1 MEYTQF
7 GRTALH
13 VSKISYGTWQ
23 FGGDWGHVERE
34 QREEGKATV
43 RRALELGI
51 NFFDTAQAY
60 GFGLSERM
68 LGEALQPELR
78 SQRDKIILATKGGLR
93 MEGDTL
99 LRDASAWW
107 LRQGVEQSLRNLGVD
122 YIDLYQVHWPD
133 PNTPIEETASA
144 LDALVQEGKIRYVG
158 VSNYNAEQMRAFERT
173 RKLDALQPPY
183 SLFRREIER
192 EVLPYCQQHG
202 IGVLGYGPLAHG
214 LLGGSFTPQTT
225 FAADDWRSKS
235 KDFHGENFQRNV
247 AVVEHLKRLAT
258 RVGTNPSR
266 QRRSVAASAT
276 HSGGMQGEGMTI
288 AQLAIAWVLAQ
299 PAIDV
304 AIVGARNPDQLAQTA
319 LAGDIHLTQE
329 TLQEIE
335 RIMREAVPIGGP
347 APEGM

>member
-7 GRTALH
+7 GRTSLH

-34 QREEGKATV
+34 QWEEGKATI
-43 RRALELGI
+43 RKALELGI

-60 GFGLSERM
+60 GFGPAERI

-78 SQRDKIILATKGGLR
+78 SQRDQIILATKGGLR

-99 LRDASAWW
+99 LRDASARW
-107 LRQGVEQSLRNLGVD
+107 LRQGVEQSLGNLRVD

-144 LDALVQEGKIRYVG
+144 LDQLVHEGKIRYVG
-158 VSNYNAEQMRAFERT
+158 VSNYTVADMQAFERI

-183 SLFRREIER
+183 SLFRREIEQEILAYTR
-192 EVLPYCQQHG
+192 QHG
-202 IGVLGYGPLAHG
+202 IGALVYGALAHG
-214 LLGGSFTPQTT
+214 LLAGAFTPQTT

-235 KDFHGENFQRNV
+235 LIFQGESFQRNL
-247 AVVEHLKRLAT
+247 AVVEHLKRLAE
-258 RVGTNPSR
+258 
-266 QRRSVAASAT
+266 Q
-276 HSGGMQGEGMTI
+276 EGMSV

-299 PAIDV
+299 PGID
-304 AIVGARNPDQLAQTA
+304 
-319 LAGDIHLTQE
+319 
-329 TLQEIE
+329 
-335 RIMREAVPIGGP
+335 
-347 APEGM
+347 

>member
-23 FGGDWGHVERE
+23 FGGDWGHIERE

-78 SQRDKIILATKGGLR
+78 SQRDKIMLATKGGLR

-99 LRDASAWW
+99 LRDASAHW
-107 LRQGVEQSLRNLGVD
+107 LRQGVEESLRNLGVD

-144 LDALVQEGKIRYVG
+144 LDSLVHEGKIRYVG
-158 VSNYNAEQMRAFERT
+158 VSNYNVEQMRAFERT

-183 SLFRREIER
+183 SLFRRDIER
-192 EVLPYCQQHG
+192 EIVPYCQQHG
-202 IGVLGYGPLAHG
+202 IGVLVYGPLAHG

-225 FAADDWRSKS
+225 FAPDDWRSKS
-235 KDFHGENFQRNV
+235 EFFHGENFQRNV
-247 AVVEHLKRLAT
+247 AVVEQLNRLAT
-258 RVGTNPSR
+258 R
-266 QRRSVAASAT
+266 
-276 HSGGMQGEGMTI
+276 EGMTI

-304 AIVGARNPDQLAQTA
+304 AIVGARNPEQLAQTA
-319 LAGDIHLTQE
+319 LTGDRHLTQE

-335 RIMREAVPIGGP
+335 SIMRKAVPIGGP